1 MTPRRGDYILALIS
15 LLLATLLAGP
25 GSVLAETRT
34 HPLEPLDT
42 SSPRATLSSFLAD
55 VDAVWQI
62 YRDQYWHSP
71 SAELNTRIN
80 HIAAR
85 ALRTL
90 DLSQVAPSARVEA
103 GYDAGT
109 FLYETLNR
117 IELPPLDAIPDAAFF
132 ADAEG
137 PAQWTI
143 PHTEISIARITEG
156 PRKGE
161 FLFNA
166 ATVERGREFYLK
178 TRDLPYRRDV
188 PIENSDRL
196 RQVLPGRWIAMASI
210 DRLPAWM
217 KTVLLEHAVWK
228 WLAFLV
234 LLIVAVSL
242 IAAVHRLTRRGT
254 LETSVSS
261 YLHRL
266 AVPLSV
272 LLIIPA
278 FAYLATEQIN
288 LIGAASKAV
297 LLTTQAVKY
306 LIGTWVAWLG
316 ALLVAELFIL
326 SPRIEEDSLNA
337 QLLRLTARI
346 AGIVLGLVIIFYG
359 ASQIGI
365 PLVGV
370 LAGVG
375 VGGLA
380 IALAA
385 QDSLKNLL
393 GSLMI
398 FMDRPYQ
405 PGERIVVENHDG
417 FVEHIG
423 LRSTKIQ
430 MLDGAITS
438 IPNERMA
445 SLDIENIGRRT
456 FIRRQTN
463 ITLSYGTPPDK
474 IEKAVDIIKDILQD
488 HEGMRPELPPRVF
501 FNEFN
506 PDSLNI
512 QLSYWYHPPKRWKS
526 LAFDERVNLEI
537 VRRFATEAIEFA
549 FPTSTTY
556 VTQKDGKSLQLSIN
570 GDTPLGPQ

>member
-537 VRRFATEAIEFA
+537 VQRFATEGIEFA

>member
-1 MTPRRGDYILALIS
+1 MTPTYNHSPALIF
-15 LLLATLLAGP
+15 L
-25 GSVLAETRT
+25 VLAALMAGQGNALAEDKH

-42 SSPRATLSSFLAD
+42 SNPRATLSSFLAA
-55 VDAVWQI
+55 VDQAWRV
-62 YRDQYWHSP
+62 YRDQYWHAP
-71 SAELNTRIN
+71 SNELHTRISD
-80 HIAAR
+80 ISAR

-90 DLSQVAPSARVEA
+90 DLSQVAPSARIEV

-109 FLYETLNR
+109 FLYETLSR
-117 IELPPLDAIPDAAFF
+117 IELPSLDDIPDTTFF
-132 ADAEG
+132 ADSEG

-143 PHTEISIARITEG
+143 PHTDITIVRVTEG

-161 FLFNA
+161 FLFSA
-166 ATVERGREFYLK
+166 DTVERAREFYLK
-178 TRDLPYRRDV
+178 TRNLPYLRDV
-188 PIENSDRL
+188 PIENTEKM
-196 RQVLPGRWIAMASI
+196 RQVMSGWWIPMASI
-210 DRLPAWM
+210 DSLPGWM
-217 KTVLLEHAVWK
+217 KTVVLEHAAWK
-228 WLAFLV
+228 WLAFTV
-234 LLIVAVSL
+234 LLIVVVALVLS
-242 IAAVHRLTRRGT
+242 VHRLTRPGT
-254 LETSVSS
+254 QESPVSS
-261 YLHRL
+261 YLRRL
-266 AVPLSV
+266 AVPVSILMIAP
-272 LLIIPA
+272 LI
-278 FAYLATEQIN
+278 AYITTEQIN
-288 LIGAASKAV
+288 LIGTTAEAV
-297 LLTTQAVKY
+297 LLAIQAVKY
-306 LIGTWVAWLG
+306 LLATGVVWLG
-316 ALLVAELFIL
+316 SLLIAELVIL
-326 SPRIEEDSLNA
+326 VSGTEEESLNA

-346 AGIVLGLVIIFYG
+346 VGIVLGLVIIFYG

-370 LAGVG
+370 LTGVG

-398 FMDRPYQ
+398 FMDQPYK
-405 PGERIVVENHDG
+405 PGERIVVESHDG
-417 FVEHIG
+417 FVEQIG
-423 LRSTKIQ
+423 LRSTKIR
-430 MLDGAITS
+430 MLDGALTS
-438 IPNERMA
+438 IPNEKMA
-445 SLDIENIGRRT
+445 NLDIENIGRRS

-474 IEKAVDIIKDILQD
+474 MEKAVDIIKDILQD